1 MSTPLY
7 NVPSGDVNGI
17 ISRLEREQ
25 ARQRAVDRETT
36 PEAIFQ
42 TDMKHSYK
50 LECELLHAKYE
61 DDEIDR
67 IRLGIADSNYWQKD
81 ADFAAHCLLNA
92 LLANLRKRHTTDGV
106 TDFRSMSTELR
117 RLSEEQGQSSQQ
129 FRRQRDTITDEQ
141 YWETEAEHFKRE
153 SARHEFETREKWRS
167 DLGAILSPAQSESDN
182 GGETATQEFL
192 HCRGMMPSVMP
203 EEC

>member
-1 MSTPLY
+1 MSTPPY
-7 NVPSGDVNGI
+7 NVPFGDVNGI
-17 ISRLEREQ
+17 ISKLECEQ

-42 TDMKHSYK
+42 TDAKHSYK

-67 IRLGIADSNYWQKD
+67 IRLGIADSKYWQKD
-81 ADFAAHCLLNA
+81 ADSAAHCLLTA
-92 LLANLRKRHTTDGV
+92 LLAKSRKRHTTDGV

-141 YWETEAEHFKRE
+141 YWEKEAEHFKRE
-153 SARHEFETREKWRS
+153 SARREFETREKWRS
-167 DLGAILSPAQSESDN
+167 DLGAILSPAQSESDD
-182 GGETATQEFL
+182 GGKTATQEFL
-192 HCRGMMPSVMP
+192 HSRETMPSVMP
-203 EEC
+203 KEC